1 LHHCVATAAAEAS
14 FLPVFRPI
22 DASDECV
29 LYLIYLAFSA
39 ALSINFQPSR
49 RCRKMQVF
57 GLTPIIV
64 TLATVL
70 GAFSA
75 LLMGEP

>member
-1 LHHCVATAAAEAS
+1 
-14 FLPVFRPI
+14 
-22 DASDECV
+22 
-29 LYLIYLAFSA
+29 
-39 ALSINFQPSR
+39 
-49 RCRKMQVF
+49 MQVF